1 MQLQREIVKNCPEQA
16 GYLEVRG
23 DHVYTVLHEVVDP
36 IARVLLVGPFASE
49 RHSSYVPWVRWARF
63 LAARRI
69 EALRYD
75 YRGIGESPGAFE
87 DMTFDHWS
95 EDVECLASWLQAR
108 SPQLPLVL
116 HGIELGALL
125 ASRAF
130 AKDIGNALL
139 LWAPPANANDVLLAA
154 LRRRVAV
161 EQSFQ
166 NAKERKSLSDY
177 IQRLKTEH
185 SLEVDG
191 YKWSSRLWDESF
203 KLESVVGKEESINAE
218 WTHGKPT
225 RLVKLGKS
233 AAPLVKGSSLGF
245 VSRLNPDLNGLFA
258 DSFEWIA
265 NQLAAAPPEIQ

>member
-16 GYLEVRG
+16 GYLEVCG
-23 DHVYTVLHEVVDP
+23 DHVYTVLHEVADP
-36 IARVLLVGPFASE
+36 IARVLLVGPFAAE

-75 YRGIGESPGAFE
+75 YRGIGESLGAFE

-95 EDVECLASWLQAR
+95 EDVECLASWLQSR

-116 HGIELGALL
+116 HGLELGALL

-166 NAKERKSLSDY
+166 NAKDRKSLPDY

-203 KLESVVGKEESINAE
+203 KLESVVGKDGSTNAE
-218 WTHGKPT
+218 WSRGKPT

-245 VSRLNPDLNGLFA
+245 VSRLNPDLSGLFA

-265 NQLAAAPPEIQ
+265 NQLAAAPPEIE